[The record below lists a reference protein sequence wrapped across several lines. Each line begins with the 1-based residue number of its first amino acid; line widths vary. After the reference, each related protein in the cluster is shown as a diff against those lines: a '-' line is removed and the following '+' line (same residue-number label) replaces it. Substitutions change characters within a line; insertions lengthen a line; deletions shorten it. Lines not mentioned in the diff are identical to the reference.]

1 MALFTRGADVNIPSG
16 TQVEMVLQRPL
27 QVQEANLN
35 GPTSLVPATS
45 QQQPLP
51 KPRREQI
58 LCPTGSLGC
67 S

>member
-1 MALFTRGADVNIPSG
+1 
-16 TQVEMVLQRPL
+16 MVLQRPL